1 MAGYGIIMANK
12 NKESGGAQLPRLTM
26 PGKFANIKEIIIL
39 DGHRVVHCGDF
50 QEFCHSDDKYLTAL
64 RLTERKIQEKVFYND
79 KLFCFLD
86 RNDMHEDDDTPIAH
100 LVLGGNRDA

>member
-1 MAGYGIIMANK
+1 MAVHGIIMSKK
-12 NKESGGAQLPRLTM
+12 NRESGGAQLTRLPQ
-26 PGKFANIKEIIIL
+26 PGKLANIKEIIII
-39 DGHRVVHCGDF
+39 DGHRIVHCGDF

>member
-1 MAGYGIIMANK
+1 MAKK

-26 PGKFANIKEIIIL
+26 PGKLANVKEIIIL

-64 RLTERKIQEKVFYND
+64 RLSERKIQEKVFYND

-86 RNDMHEDDDTPIAH
+86 RSEMHDDDDTPIAQYI
-100 LVLGGNRDA
+100 LGGNRDA